1 MRNTLLTYTAPGA
14 GHHVVI
20 GSFGTTYKVLSEA
33 SRGAVAVVEHTLGP
47 GRLGS
52 PLHRHSKEDEVS
64 YVLEGTLTVQQGSRI
79 ERGGPGTCIHK
90 PRGVYH
96 AFWNSGPEEVRFL
109 EVIAPGGFEHYF
121 EELELLATGP
131 EAPDIARLAALGT
144 KFGVEFDFASLPDL
158 LRRHRLTLG

>member
-14 GHHVVI
+14 GRHVLI

-33 SRGAVAVVEHTLGP
+33 SRGALAVVEHTLGP
-47 GRLGS
+47 GRLGA

-96 AFWNSGPEEVRFL
+96 AFWNSGSPREASSTISRNSSCWR
-109 EVIAPGGFEHYF
+109 PGPRPRT
-121 EELELLATGP
+121 LPASPPWATGSASSSTLP
-131 EAPDIARLAALGT
+131 PCPTCCIGIA
-144 KFGVEFDFASLPDL
+144 
-158 LRRHRLTLG
+158 